1 MLASSALRPD
11 RGQLNPPLASVTLL
25 EIINTLIARS
35 FAIRQN

>member
-11 RGQLNPPLASVTLL
+11 RVSSISPLASVTLL